1 MSGALIVAAEFAPA
15 DFAWLDRLRRAH
27 FPPERNLLPAHLT
40 LFHALPPSAAPEVK
54 RHLARHA
61 AEPAPVAFLDPPYS
75 LDGGVAFRVRS
86 PDLDAIRAELADHFH
101 GSLTA
106 QDAAG
111 WRAHVTI
118 QNKVKPFEANALLD
132 DLLRDFRPRPL
143 GIAALALH
151 RYLGG
156 PWQRLG
162 SFPFRGAGA

>member
-1 MSGALIVAAEFAPA
+1 MSGALIVAADFAPA
-15 DFAWLDRLRRAH
+15 DFAALDMLRRAH

-40 LFHALPPSAAPEVK
+40 LFHALPPSAEAELK
-54 RHLARHA
+54 RHLARLA
-61 AEPAPVAFLDPPYS
+61 ADAAPAAMLDPPYS
-75 LDGGVAFRVRS
+75 LGHGVAFRVRS
-86 PDLDAIRAELADHFH
+86 PGLDALRAHLADHFH

-106 QDAAG
+106 QDADG

-118 QNKVKPFEANALLD
+118 QNKVKSADAQALLA

-162 SFPFRGAGA
+162 RFAFRGA